1 MVVRLIIATT
11 TAYLEP
17 IQTRNLLLELDSIA
31 KLGTTLLIATHDLD
45 FVYQWADWV
54 LVMEAGQLIAE
65 GETTAVFDQLQSMP
79 NFQLGMPTLWQLWSQ
94 IADRIP
100 TVAAPRSIAEFNT
113 YLVKYITS
121 KSGIIDRSS

>member
-1 MVVRLIIATT
+1 MVVRLIIAKT

-17 IQTRNLLLELDSIA
+17 IQIRNLLLELNSIA

-65 GETTAVFDQLQSMP
+65 GETLAVFNQLQSMP
-79 NFQLGMPTLWQLWSQ
+79 NFQLGMRTLWQLWSRLAPQ
-94 IADRIP
+94 MSG
-100 TVAAPRSIAEFNT
+100 VSAPRSIEEFNT

-121 KSGIIDRSS
+121 KSAIIDRSS